1 MTTAH
6 TRWRRRHV
14 VTTPSRLERGQ
25 RRQIRHPP
33 LEASRSQSRVIETF
47 IRIYASLTSPI
58 LATRLVFQ
66 PDTGHPDP
74 RPLCAR
80 PVPPSSHR
88 APTLVRRAIAF
99 SVCSPPS
106 DVLPGFHRRPSPARL
121 AGHSNLLPPDAPL
134 LTSSST
140 PSPRAASRPC
150 FTAVKLW
157 SSPLYLPTP
166 DPTRRSCPIPSQRL
180 TR

>member
-6 TRWRRRHV
+6 TRWRHRHV
-14 VTTPSRLERGQ
+14 VTAPSRLERGQ

-121 AGHSNLLPPDAPL
+121 AGHWNLLLQTPLSLRPRPHLRPAPPPGRASL
-134 LTSSST
+134 RSSSGRP
-140 PSPRAASRPC
+140 PSISRPR
-150 FTAVKLW
+150 
-157 SSPLYLPTP
+157 
-166 DPTRRSCPIPSQRL
+166 TRRDAAVRSPPND
-180 TR
+180 